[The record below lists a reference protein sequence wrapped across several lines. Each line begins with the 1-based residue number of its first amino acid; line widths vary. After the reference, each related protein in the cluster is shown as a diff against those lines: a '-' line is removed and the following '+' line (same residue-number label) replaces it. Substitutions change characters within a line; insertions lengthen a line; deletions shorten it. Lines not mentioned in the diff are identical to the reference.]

1 LAPQNTVNDD
11 INVPVNRNGIIRNIY
26 FNAKTS
32 DPALLFFV
40 KYQPYICIV
49 SPNDIST

>member
-32 DPALLFFV
+32 DPALLFLFFLINSSLV
-40 KYQPYICIV
+40 EIKQIK
-49 SPNDIST
+49 

>member
-11 INVPVNRNGIIRNIY
+11 INVPVNRNGISRNIY

-32 DPALLFFV
+32 DPALLFLFFL
-40 KYQPYICIV
+40 IIS
-49 SPNDIST
+49 SPVEIKQIK